1 MLRVV
6 VDRFEK
12 DYVILRLPKN
22 DLPKD
27 IKEGSVL
34 QISIANDNEL
44 AHRILKEILR
54 PDE

>member
-12 DYVILRLPKN
+12 DYVVLRLPKK

-44 AHRILKEILR
+44 AHKILNEILR